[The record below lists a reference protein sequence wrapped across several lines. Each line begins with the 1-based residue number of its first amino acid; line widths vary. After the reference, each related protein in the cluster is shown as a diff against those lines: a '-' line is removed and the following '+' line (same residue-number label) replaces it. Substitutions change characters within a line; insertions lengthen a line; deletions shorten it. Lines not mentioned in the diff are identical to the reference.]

1 MIQGGNGVNNFQ
13 KGMFDKIQKNANI
26 NPNEIFKVAESVKHA
41 DFSDEKTVR
50 QLIQRLSSLANKPVS
65 KEKED
70 KIVEAIVKNKMPM
83 DSKTMNNLFD
93 N

>member
-1 MIQGGNGVNNFQ
+1 MIQGGNTVNNFQ

-26 NPNEIFKVAESVKHA
+26 NPDEVFKIADSVKHA

-50 QLIQRLSSLANKPVS
+50 ELIQRLSKLANKPVS
-65 KEKED
+65 KEKEN
-70 KIVEAIVKNKMPM
+70 KIVDAIVNKNIPM
-83 DSKTMNNLFD
+83 DSNTMNNLFD

>member
-1 MIQGGNGVNNFQ
+1 MIQGGNVVNNFQ

-50 QLIQRLSSLANKPVS
+50 ELVQRLSGLANKPVS

-83 DSKTMNNLFD
+83 DSNSMNNLFD